1 MAFAEDLLEQA
12 AFLARREPTRPK
24 QASLRRA
31 ISTAYYAIF
40 HLLIAET
47 VKNWKR
53 PADRERLG
61 RLFEHATMRKA
72 CIERRDRLRE
82 PLLRGRV
89 PAASIAAANDLIFVA
104 ETFVKMQQDR
114 HLADYD
120 GSIRWTRTDAK
131 AKIAA
136 VAAAFDRWE
145 TVGESALA
153 HELLLSLFLRER
165 R

>member
-1 MAFAEDLLEQA
+1 MAFAEDLLERA

-31 ISTAYYAIF
+31 ISTAYYAI
-40 HLLIAET
+40 
-47 VKNWKR
+47 
-53 PADRERLG
+53 
-61 RLFEHATMRKA
+61 
-72 CIERRDRLRE
+72 
-82 PLLRGRV
+82 
-89 PAASIAAANDLIFVA
+89 
-104 ETFVKMQQDR
+104 
-114 HLADYD
+114 YD

-145 TVGESALA
+145 TVRESTLA
-153 HELLLSLFLRER
+153 HALLLSLFLRER